1 MMSDVMVRPAV
12 MDDLEWLCKSY
23 YEFHEFHVRGVPDRL
38 VSLGETNPQE
48 DSKLPTSLKK
58 IIDGDESVL
67 FIAEVGGQPVGF
79 AEVYLRQDIS
89 DPARVSY
96 RYGYVQ
102 SLMVDEAF
110 RRHSVGRRLMET
122 AEKWA
127 KQQGATEVR
136 LDIWEFGQG
145 PLGFYEKTGYR
156 TLKRTMVRGL

>member
-1 MMSDVMVRPAV
+1 MSDVTVRPANLQD
-12 MDDLEWLCKSY
+12 MGWLCKTY

-38 VSLGETNPQE
+38 ATLRESDPRQ
-48 DSKLPTSLKK
+48 DSKLRVSLNK
-58 IIDGDESVL
+58 IIEGDESVL

-79 AEVYLRQDIS
+79 AEVYVRQDKP

-110 RRHSVGRRLMET
+110 RRHSVGRRLMEA
-122 AEKWA
+122 AERWTKE
-127 KQQGATEVR
+127 QGATEMR

-145 PLGFYEKTGYR
+145 PLGFYGKIGYR
-156 TLKRTMVRGL
+156 TLRRTMMRAL